1 MSLIFTIEFDAADG
15 ERDALVDKLLSVLHE
30 TRAFDG
36 CEQINFTES
45 TSQPGTLLLIEK
57 WASNE
62 HYDAY
67 KTWRRETGTS
77 VLSSDLVAGA
87 PRTTTFTVLDG

>member
-1 MSLIFTIEFDAADG
+1 MSLIFNVEFDAADG
-15 ERDALVDKLLSVLHE
+15 KRDALVEKLHSILHE

-36 CEQINFTES
+36 CEHIDFAES

-67 KTWRRETGTS
+67 KTWRQETGTS
-77 VLSSDLVAGA
+77 VLSSDLVAGT